1 MVAEDEVDE
10 VFEDAASL
18 LPEGLDESFDFESL
32 GVFEVEEESVLD
44 GVELALSDGFDRLE
58 VERDPESFL

>member
-18 LPEGLDESFDFESL
+18 LPEDLDESFDFESL